1 MTKVAAVIAM
11 ITVALCAT
19 FAEPEFFAKNAFL
32 GSFITFELLNILAV
46 ILTVTLA
53 SIANIHLSLN
63 RIVRAAFKDRAKGT
77 EAANRVRSEINQN
90 GWLLFW
96 LFIAACGLLFL
107 KGAYE
112 APTVFVLSFVHSFG
126 LIVLLT
132 NLLVLCDT
140 YQVIYQIVKMETHH
154 SSTGPTDFGA

>member
-1 MTKVAAVIAM
+1 MAVIAM

-19 FAEPEFFAKNAFL
+19 FSTPEFFAKNTFL
-32 GSFITFELLNILAV
+32 SSFITFELLNILAV

-63 RIVRAAFKDRAKGT
+63 KIVRAVFKDRAKGT
-77 EAANRVRSEINQN
+77 EAANRVRREINQN

-96 LFIAACGLLFL
+96 LFIAACGLLFF

-112 APTVFVLSFVHSFG
+112 TPPVFVLSFVHSFG
-126 LIVLLT
+126 LVLLLT
-132 NLLVLCDT
+132 NMLVLCDI
-140 YQVIYQIVKMETHH
+140 YQVIYQIVNMETHH
-154 SSTGPTDFGA
+154 PSAGPTDFGA